1 MTIKTRILLAIISIG
16 ILPLLGASL
25 IIGYSISNQI
35 STTLNGTVSAK
46 LVAVREMK
54 KSQLVNYFHD
64 LEILVASISSED
76 LTVKATGYLSKSFN
90 LEIQADEVEQQ
101 SLSEFYNQAYLE
113 RAQALD
119 PSLKSAQVTSVLAA
133 LDPAASFYQARY
145 ISQNE
150 NPLDS
155 KHALIQAKKKG
166 RFNARY
172 DIYHSEYHPEL
183 TKIQQEFGFPD
194 VLLVNAAGR
203 VVYSVV
209 KHIDY
214 GTSLEQG
221 ALADTGLAKA
231 WRKAIN
237 GAQGEVF
244 LTDLASY
251 LPSYGAPAGFMSA
264 PVYEQ
269 GKMIGAL
276 VVQLPLARVTR
287 IMTSSSKW
295 SDVGLG
301 QTGEVY
307 LVGADQRL
315 RSEARLLI
323 EDISLYLE
331 KIATT
336 GWQDNIATIKNR
348 NTGVTLQKSAASSVT
363 KALAGE
369 AGVVLT
375 DGYYGEQVL
384 SAYTPLNIKD
394 QHWALISEISEQE
407 AFADK
412 QQILK
417 NLATDSA
424 IVIVVALVVATLF
437 GILIS
442 RLLVNPIQ
450 QLVSSFEEIAQG
462 DGDLS
467 IVLASADRKDEIGEL
482 SRAFNTFIA
491 SIRDVVSQ
499 VVTTATELTQV
510 ATNLQQSVDN
520 TSSSMG
526 KQRLMTNTIASAMTE
541 FSASIDEVARGSND
555 TLATMNNAGQA
566 TVKGAGSAQKS
577 VVEIDQLAQGTSAST
592 RSIARLSTE
601 IDQISG
607 VLDVINAIAEQ
618 TSLLALNAA
627 IEAARAGEQGRGFAV
642 VADEV
647 RTLSSRTQ
655 SATVDIKEKMVQLR
669 SAADESV
676 SRANSS
682 LDNAKHGIALV
693 NQTASELELILS
705 LVNEVESMHSHIA
718 SAVTEQQS
726 AIREIE
732 QNVIEIDGLS
742 EMTLSGTEQ
751 AANATQELQQMAV
764 KLRDLVGHFKT
775 GD

>member
-25 IIGYSISNQI
+25 IIGYSISDQI

-90 LEIQADEVEQQ
+90 LDIQADEVEQQ
-101 SLSEFYNQAYLE
+101 SLSEFYNQAYLQ

-119 PSLKSAQVTSVLAA
+119 PSLKPAQVTSVLAA

-194 VLLVNAAGR
+194 VLLVNAVGR

-209 KHIDY
+209 KNIDY

-336 GWQDNIATIKNR
+336 GWQDKIATIQNR
-348 NTGVTLQKSAASSVT
+348 NTGVTLQKSVASSVT

-369 AGVVLT
+369 TGVVLT
-375 DGYYGEQVL
+375 DGY
-384 SAYTPLNIKD
+384 
-394 QHWALISEISEQE
+394 
-407 AFADK
+407 
-412 QQILK
+412 
-417 NLATDSA
+417 
-424 IVIVVALVVATLF
+424 
-437 GILIS
+437 
-442 RLLVNPIQ
+442 
-450 QLVSSFEEIAQG
+450 
-462 DGDLS
+462 
-467 IVLASADRKDEIGEL
+467 
-482 SRAFNTFIA
+482 
-491 SIRDVVSQ
+491 
-499 VVTTATELTQV
+499 
-510 ATNLQQSVDN
+510 
-520 TSSSMG
+520 
-526 KQRLMTNTIASAMTE
+526 
-541 FSASIDEVARGSND
+541 
-555 TLATMNNAGQA
+555 
-566 TVKGAGSAQKS
+566 
-577 VVEIDQLAQGTSAST
+577 
-592 RSIARLSTE
+592 
-601 IDQISG
+601 
-607 VLDVINAIAEQ
+607 
-618 TSLLALNAA
+618 
-627 IEAARAGEQGRGFAV
+627 
-642 VADEV
+642 
-647 RTLSSRTQ
+647 
-655 SATVDIKEKMVQLR
+655 
-669 SAADESV
+669 
-676 SRANSS
+676 
-682 LDNAKHGIALV
+682 
-693 NQTASELELILS
+693 
-705 LVNEVESMHSHIA
+705 
-718 SAVTEQQS
+718 
-726 AIREIE
+726 
-732 QNVIEIDGLS
+732 
-742 EMTLSGTEQ
+742 
-751 AANATQELQQMAV
+751 
-764 KLRDLVGHFKT
+764 
-775 GD
+775 

>member
-25 IIGYSISNQI
+25 IIGYSISDQI

-90 LEIQADEVEQQ
+90 LDIQADEVEQQ
-101 SLSEFYNQAYLE
+101 SLSEFYNQAYLQ

-119 PSLKSAQVTSVLAA
+119 PSLKPAQVTSVLAA

-194 VLLVNAAGR
+194 VLLVNAVGR

-209 KHIDY
+209 KNIDY

-336 GWQDNIATIKNR
+336 GWQDKIATIQNR
-348 NTGVTLQKSAASSVT
+348 NTGVTLQKSVASSVT

-369 AGVVLT
+369 TGVVLT

-424 IVIVVALVVATLF
+424 IVIIVALVVATLF

-467 IVLASADRKDEIGEL
+467 IVLASAARKDEIGEL

-491 SIRDVVSQ
+491 SIRGVVSQ
-499 VVTTATELTQV
+499 VITTATELTLV
-510 ATNLQQSVDN
+510 AANLQQSVDN

-566 TVKGAGSAQKS
+566 TVKGASSAQKS
-577 VVEIDQLAQGTSAST
+577 VVEIDQLAQGTSEST
-592 RSIARLSTE
+592 SSIARLSTE
-601 IDQISG
+601 IDQISE
-607 VLDVINAIAEQ
+607 VLDVINGIAEQ

-705 LVNEVESMHSHIA
+705 LVSEVETMHSHIA
-718 SAVTEQQS
+718 SAVTQQQS

-751 AANATQELQQMAV
+751 AAKSTQELQQMAV

-775 GD
+775 